1 MDDIPNQ
8 IQSVLGIIADVNR
21 CTKDGLDYIEI
32 KVNSSTYP
40 VNYHGEYHYRSGSTK
55 QLLQGAVSGY
65 GGRVIDLIYTKYLKA
80 AITYEHDVRVETY
93 PFPREG
99 VREAIYNALGHNN
112 YAASIPIQIR
122 IEDDA
127 MYISNNCI
135 LPKDWTVE
143 TLMKPHK
150 SEPFN
155 PSIANVF
162 YRAGYIES
170 WGRGIQ
176 KICEAC
182 RELGT
187 AEPEYTVLG
196 NDLTVKFSALESVKV
211 SEIKI
216 SKYQADTL
224 ADTLDG
230 NILTLLK
237 EKPTITQNE
246 MAVYLGI
253 SVPSIK
259 RKMKKLLERGL
270 IVRKGGRRYGYWET
284 K

>member
-1 MDDIPNQ
+1 M
-8 IQSVLGIIADVNR
+8 
-21 CTKDGLDYIEI
+21 
-32 KVNSSTYP
+32 
-40 VNYHGEYHYRSGSTK
+40 
-55 QLLQGAVSGY
+55 
-65 GGRVIDLIYTKYLKA
+65 
-80 AITYEHDVRVETY
+80 
-93 PFPREG
+93 
-99 VREAIYNALGHNN
+99 
-112 YAASIPIQIR
+112 
-122 IEDDA
+122 
-127 MYISNNCI
+127 
-135 LPKDWTVE
+135 
-143 TLMKPHK
+143 
-150 SEPFN
+150 
-155 PSIANVF
+155 
-162 YRAGYIES
+162 
-170 WGRGIQ
+170 
-176 KICEAC
+176 
-182 RELGT
+182 
-187 AEPEYTVLG
+187 G

-224 ADTLDG
+224 ADTLVDTLDG